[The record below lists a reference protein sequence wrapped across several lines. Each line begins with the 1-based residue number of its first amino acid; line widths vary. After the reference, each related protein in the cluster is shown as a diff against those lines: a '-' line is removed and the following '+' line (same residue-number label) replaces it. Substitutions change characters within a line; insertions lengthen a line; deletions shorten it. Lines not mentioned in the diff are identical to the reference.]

1 MRRYF
6 VVALLL
12 AICQSVGWAADRK
25 PAVEALVQPAID
37 QAYAVGMVVGILEDG
52 RTQVFA
58 FGKTAAG
65 GKAPDAR
72 TIFEIGS
79 ISKVF
84 TASTLAAMAEKKLLS
99 LDDPVRKYL
108 PAGAG
113 IPAAPE
119 GAKEIALLDL
129 ATQSSGLPRM
139 PDNFRPADPANP
151 YADYSPAKLYEF
163 LARQTLVKKPDA
175 KYLYSNVGMGL
186 LGHVL
191 ELRAG
196 KPYGDLVVE
205 TIARPLGMADTQ
217 VQLSADLK
225 SRLAQGHSGD
235 GDPVA
240 NWDLTALA
248 GAGALRSTVTD
259 MLKFVAANLD
269 PPPSLAAAFKNAHT
283 IRAPLGPSGGNIAL
297 AWHVKPNGIYWHN
310 GGTAGYTSYASFNPQ
325 NKTGVVVLINTSGSL
340 MNEIGAR
347 LESMLAGE
355 SHEPLKLKSSVTLA
369 PEVLD
374 RYAGVYDMGPA
385 KLTVRRNGNR
395 LLGQITGQPTFRV
408 YPESETEFFLK
419 VVDAR
424 ITFTKDEQGA
434 VTGLVLHQGGR
445 DRPAKRVSEP
455 RP

>member
-1 MRRYF
+1 MKRVIF
-6 VVALLL
+6 ALLL
-12 AICQSVGWAADRK
+12 AICEIGWAADRK
-25 PAVEALVQPAID
+25 VAVETLVQPVID
-37 QAYAVGMVVGILEDG
+37 NGYAVGLVVGILEDG

-65 GKAPDAR
+65 GKTPDAR
-72 TIFEIGS
+72 TVFEIGS

-84 TASTLAAMAEKKLLS
+84 TASTLAVMSEKKLLS

-108 PAGAG
+108 PASAG
-113 IPAAPE
+113 IPAPPE
-119 GAKEIALLDL
+119 GATEITLLDL
-129 ATQSSGLPRM
+129 ATQTSGLPRM
-139 PDNFRPADPANP
+139 PNNFRTADPTNP
-151 YADYSPAKLYEF
+151 YVDYSPVKLYEF
-163 LARQTLVKKPDA
+163 LASQTLVKKPDA

-196 KPYGDLVVE
+196 KPYGDLVVD
-205 TIARPLGMADTQ
+205 TIAKPLGMTDTQ

-225 SRLAQGHSGD
+225 SRLAQGHDGD
-235 GDPVA
+235 GNPVA

-248 GAGALRSTVTD
+248 GAGALRSTATD

-269 PPPSLAAAFKNAHT
+269 PPTSLAVAFKDAHA
-283 IRAPLGPSGGNIAL
+283 IRAPLGPVPGNIAL

-310 GGTAGYTSYASFNPQ
+310 GGTAGYTSYISFSPER
-325 NKTGVVVLINTSGSL
+325 KTGVVVLINTSGSL

-347 LESMLAGE
+347 LERLQAGE
-355 SHEPLKLKSSVTLA
+355 AYEPLKLRSIVSLA
-369 PEVLD
+369 PEVLE
-374 RYAGVYDMGPA
+374 RYAGVYDMGRA

-395 LLGQITGQPTFRV
+395 LFGQITGQSAFGL

-419 VVDAR
+419 AVDAR

-434 VTGLVLHQGGR
+434 ITGLVLHQGGR
-445 DRPAKRVSEP
+445 DIPGKRTP
-455 RP
+455 